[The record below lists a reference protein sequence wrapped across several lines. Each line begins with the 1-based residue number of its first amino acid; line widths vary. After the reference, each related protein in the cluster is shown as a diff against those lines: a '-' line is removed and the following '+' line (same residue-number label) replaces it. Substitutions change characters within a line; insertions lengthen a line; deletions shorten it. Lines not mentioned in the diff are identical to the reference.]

1 MDNLVHAIQYY
12 KNELLDWYCSMFPDL
27 GVPEDTP
34 ETLQHIAAVYG
45 REDLLKKFE
54 EEFGAYGH
62 ALTADEEMHGG
73 NDYSAYERALD
84 DDMANDTGKV
94 WGLPPL
100 EKWQNVDNLFKL
112 VK

>member
-1 MDNLVHAIQYY
+1 M
-12 KNELLDWYCSMFPDL
+12 
-27 GVPEDTP
+27 
-34 ETLQHIAAVYG
+34 
-45 REDLLKKFE
+45 KKFE

-62 ALTADEEMHGG
+62 ALTADEEMHSG

-112 VK
+112 VKQAERRIEKFNSTEYRYLPGPATFRKSTAFPCFTDNNKREADFHVV